1 MELDDFKSDYKNAG
15 NDVLDKD
22 AIQQFMQGN
31 YHPVLRKIRI
41 QLIVESIFWAIFL
54 AVYYDFFDGHLK
66 SPLWNILLILAVL
79 LILLHNL
86 LGFQLIRKPAWGE
99 NILSSMESY
108 LRQIRRYARLSI
120 ISRVVAIIV
129 IVGYFVSSIQLT
141 ADKYWGLLLLLPI
154 ILVQIYVLYRVWAKR
169 IRKVKAVCLQLKR
182 EG

>member
-15 NDVLDKD
+15 NDVLGKD
-22 AIQQFMQGN
+22 AIQHFMRGS
-31 YHPVLRKIRI
+31 YHPVLRKISI
-41 QLIVESIFWAIFL
+41 QLMVESMLWAIFL

-86 LGFQLIRKPAWGE
+86 LGFQLIRKPAWDE
-99 NILSSMESY
+99 NIMSSMENY
-108 LRQIRRYARLSI
+108 LRQIRRYAWISI
-120 ISRVVAIIV
+120 ISRVVAIVV
-129 IVGYFVSSIQLT
+129 IIGYFVSSIQLT
-141 ADKYWGLLLLLPI
+141 ADKYWGLLLLLPL

-169 IRKVKAVCLQLKR
+169 IRKVKAVYLQLKR